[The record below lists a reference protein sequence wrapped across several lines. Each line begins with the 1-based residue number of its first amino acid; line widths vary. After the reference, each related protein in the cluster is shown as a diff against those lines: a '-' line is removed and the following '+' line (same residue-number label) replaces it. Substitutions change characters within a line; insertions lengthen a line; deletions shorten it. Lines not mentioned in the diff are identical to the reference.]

1 MAAAREFYGRWA
13 TLYDYVARGFP
24 GVARVRRRAAAAL
37 DLSPGDRVVELGC
50 GTGANL
56 PYLRDAVGSSGVVV
70 GVDFTRP
77 SLARARRLVARRG
90 WENVHLVAGDATRPP
105 IQAADAVLESFVLGM
120 LDDPAA
126 VVREWCDLA
135 AGGTVVLVDAGPS
148 HRRYAAL
155 LNGPLRAFTT
165 VSTPPTTK
173 LRYETDVLDRLDRRV
188 TAGHD
193 ALRNRA
199 TAVAREDHLLGM
211 VRLTGGR
218 LDGAAGEGS

>member
-24 GVARVRRRAAAAL
+24 RVARVRRRAAAAL
-37 DLSPGDRVVELGC
+37 ELSPGDRVVELGC

-56 PYLRDAVGSSGVVV
+56 PYLREAVGPSGEVV

-77 SLARARRLVARRG
+77 SLERARQLVDRRG
-90 WENVHLVAGDATRPP
+90 WANVHLVQADATRPP
-105 IQAADAVLESFVLGM
+105 VAEVDAVLESFVLGM

-126 VVREWCDLA
+126 VVDAWCDLA

-148 HRRYAAL
+148 RRSYGPL

-173 LRYETDVLDRLDRRV
+173 LRYEEDVLDRLDARLA
-188 TAGHD
+188 AGHD
-193 ALRNRA
+193 ALRRRA
-199 TAVAREDHLLGM
+199 AAVAHEDHLLGM

-218 LDGAAGEGS
+218 LDGDPGEGS